1 MPLASLRSYL
11 GIGKETTP
19 GTSVAATHY
28 LPVKDLSPKD
38 DITYLVDQGMRGAMV
53 EDYDTIAGPAIS
65 TYDFGGD
72 VFADTIGF
80 PLTGVLGDLTTTG
93 ASAPFTHAMST
104 LNTTDGQPPSY
115 TISDYYAGAAAS
127 TRRFAGMKFSEVG
140 FKFSADGLLTYSAK
154 ALGFA
159 SATSANPT
167 PSFSTVT
174 PMATWIGAVTI
185 GGGAVTY
192 VTDGECTIKR
202 KVEAIHTAD
211 GTQSPYKIFSGPVTV
226 DGKLTVVMEDDTEL
240 IRYLTNT
247 KPALVL
253 NFSQGAGAALTQILL
268 TMTKAAYTAAEVGRG
283 KDYVELAITY
293 TGLANATDV
302 GASAGYSPIKATIQN
317 AIAASVYK

>member
-11 GIGKETTP
+11 GIGKEATP
-19 GTSVAATHY
+19 GTAVAATHF
-28 LPVKDLSPKD
+28 LPVKDLAPKD

-53 EDYDTIAGPAIS
+53 QDYDTIAGPAVA

-72 VFADTIGF
+72 AFADTIGF

-93 ASAPFTHAMST
+93 ASAPFTHAVST

-115 TISDYYAGAAAS
+115 TVSDYYAGGAAS

-140 FKFSADGLLTYSAK
+140 LKFNADGLLTFTAK

-159 SATSANPT
+159 SATAANPT
-167 PSFSTVT
+167 PSYSAVT
-174 PMATWIGAVTI
+174 PIASWLGAVTI

-202 KVEAIHTAD
+202 KVDAIHTAD
-211 GTQSPYKIFSGPVTV
+211 GTQSPYKIFSGPVSV
-226 DGKLTVVMEDDTEL
+226 DGKLTVVMEDDTEY

-247 KPALVL
+247 KPSLVL
-253 NFSQGAGAALTQILL
+253 NFTQGAAAALTQIQL
-268 TMTKAAYTAAEVGRG
+268 TMTKCAYTAAEIGRG
-283 KDYVELAITY
+283 KDYVELSITY
-293 TGLANATDV
+293 TALANATDV
-302 GASAGYSPIKATIQN
+302 GASAGYSPVKATLQN